1 MALERDEYSVR
12 CAGLD
17 WVAANAVRPAVV
29 TLSLGVPAGAYS
41 RGMEDAVRNM
51 VLNHSISVIVAS
63 GALAVNS
70 TCCAGLSSRP
80 THEKDER
87 FF

>member
-1 MALERDEYSVR
+1 MALIRDDSLSLLAG
-12 CAGLD
+12 AGLD

-41 RGMEDAVRNM
+41 RGMENAVRNM

-63 GALAVNS
+63 GALAVNNIS
-70 TCCAGLSSRP
+70 MSNPAFKSRMIP
-80 THEKDER
+80 R
-87 FF
+87 